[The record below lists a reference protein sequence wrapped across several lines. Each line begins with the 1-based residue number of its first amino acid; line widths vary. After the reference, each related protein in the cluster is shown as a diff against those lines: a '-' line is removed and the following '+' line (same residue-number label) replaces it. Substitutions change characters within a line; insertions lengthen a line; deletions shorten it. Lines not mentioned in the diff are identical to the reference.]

1 MRSSVTVLA
10 PAKLNLALDVVGLL
24 PNGYHN
30 LDMTMQAI
38 TLYERVM
45 LRRSAGLSL
54 RLPGSLVQ
62 PNDKNTAIKAALAF
76 FDYTGLL
83 AGVDM
88 TIYKRVPVRAG
99 MAGGSADAAGV
110 LVGLNELYGAH
121 LSMSELC
128 AIGAGIG
135 ADVPFAL
142 LGGTCRVRGV
152 GDLMKALPPCPDCR
166 FVVAMPSVGVS
177 TPEAF
182 ARYDTMGSPVHPDC
196 EAQEQAIRDCNLAGV
211 CAAGGNA
218 LEHCSGAVETPAIC
232 KTLREHGAVMA
243 QMTGS
248 GAAVFGIFDDEND
261 KINLSL
267 DDVGGELLIV
277 SQFTLYGNCR
287 KGRRPEFLSAARPE
301 IAIPMYEKFVEI
313 CREKGYHVETGEFG
327 AYMEVESLND
337 GPFTLIVDSAD
348 LDAPKKQ

>member
-1 MRSSVTVLA
+1 MV
-10 PAKLNLALDVVGLL
+10 
-24 PNGYHN
+24 
-30 LDMTMQAI
+30 MQTI
-38 TLYERVM
+38 DLYEKIT
-45 LRRSAGLSL
+45 LRRSNGLSL
-54 RLPGSLVQ
+54 TLPGSFV
-62 PNDKNTAIKAALAF
+62 PVNDKNTAIKAAVAF
-76 FDYTGLL
+76 FRYTGLL

-110 LVGLNELYGAH
+110 LVGLNELYDAH

-152 GDLMKALPPCPDCR
+152 GDLMKALPPCPACW

-196 EAQEQAIRDCNLAGV
+196 EAQEQAIRAEDLAAV
-211 CAAGGNA
+211 CAAAGNA
-218 LEHCSGAVETPAIC
+218 LEHCSGAEETPSICAI
-232 KTLREHGAVMA
+232 LRENGALTA

-248 GAAVFGIFDDEND
+248 GAAVFGVFDDETAARAA
-261 KINLSL
+261 LAALRPSYRQCYL
-267 DDVGGELLIV
+267 CRPTHGGPRV
-277 SQFTLYGNCR
+277 TV
-287 KGRRPEFLSAARPE
+287 RRPMF
-301 IAIPMYEKFVEI
+301 EKN
-313 CREKGYHVETGEFG
+313 
-327 AYMEVESLND
+327 S
-337 GPFTLIVDSAD
+337 
-348 LDAPKKQ
+348 